1 MCVLNL
7 TGDDEDLPTSKLK
20 KGDGINDPE
29 SGYSK
34 MFKNK
39 MESRRTFY
47 IVLTLL
53 IFIFAVL
60 IIAVFGLSF
69 AYLTKT
75 EDQRW
80 TCTTEDCLR
89 SASALMESMNKS
101 VDPCEDFYQFACGNF
116 AKMHRIPKTAI
127 SNDRFAEVH
136 STMLLLIRDFLE
148 RGDSETECY
157 AVSMSRRLYRSCMA
171 TDKMNTDG
179 IKQLVQILDKIGL
192 PYMGLSYE
200 IKTSSF
206 SAILAR
212 LKKQINLDY
221 LFVTNVE
228 ADTKNR
234 STNRISLGKPR
245 DTNIFPVHKIT
256 EHIRKMSSRKMR
268 ETLASEEEVGNTN
281 DNEEYADGID
291 YLKSYA
297 KYFKAVWTEINKF
310 QSNNFNH
317 NFQTFGIKVSQLLYF
332 MNEHS
337 KIKDEIYDKD
347 DELPSL
353 MTIDWKEYFT
363 IMFMDVENVTL
374 DFETDLI
381 QISNIEY
388 FEALFELIS
397 KHRNQAIVN
406 IWWEVVITLL
416 PYTTNEM
423 RFIQDRFYYE
433 TTGLE
438 NNPSRSLY
446 CANAVNSMM
455 GMAVS
460 RLLLDIETIYNNT
473 IMASEMIENIHWA
486 FEKIV
491 KELNWMDDTTK
502 QRTLYKAQ
510 QMKTFI
516 GFPEFIN
523 DPFQLDDYYSGF
535 EVMENDYFS
544 NVILYVQQE
553 LNNSLLGLRQF
564 NNYTTNSWAS
574 DPLEV
579 NAYNWIQANA
589 ITVPAG
595 ILQFPFFG
603 HDLQM
608 LNYGFLG
615 SILGHE
621 LTHGFD
627 NTGRKFDHDGN
638 ENMWWTNQTIAEY
651 EKRSDCFIRH
661 YESYLVPDIE
671 EKISGKMTL
680 DENIAD
686 NGGLREALLAYRKFV
701 DDHGEEPK
709 LPGFEQYSNEQMY
722 YLAFANNW
730 CEATTRESL
739 SNSILDEHSPN
750 SIRVIAGLTNSDE
763 FSEVW
768 KCEKGS
774 GMNPQNDKCDD
785 KDLTT
790 GTLKGDGLID
800 PELGCSKM
808 MLNYGFLGTAL
819 GHELTRGFD
828 NYGRKFDQDRNEN
841 IW

>member
-1 MCVLNL
+1 
-7 TGDDEDLPTSKLK
+7 
-20 KGDGINDPE
+20 
-29 SGYSK
+29 
-34 MFKNK
+34 
-39 MESRRTFY
+39 
-47 IVLTLL
+47 
-53 IFIFAVL
+53 
-60 IIAVFGLSF
+60 
-69 AYLTKT
+69 
-75 EDQRW
+75 
-80 TCTTEDCLR
+80 
-89 SASALMESMNKS
+89 
-101 VDPCEDFYQFACGNF
+101 
-116 AKMHRIPKTAI
+116 
-127 SNDRFAEVH
+127 
-136 STMLLLIRDFLE
+136 
-148 RGDSETECY
+148 
-157 AVSMSRRLYRSCMA
+157 
-171 TDKMNTDG
+171 
-179 IKQLVQILDKIGL
+179 
-192 PYMGLSYE
+192 
-200 IKTSSF
+200 
-206 SAILAR
+206 
-212 LKKQINLDY
+212 
-221 LFVTNVE
+221 
-228 ADTKNR
+228 
-234 STNRISLGKPR
+234 
-245 DTNIFPVHKIT
+245 
-256 EHIRKMSSRKMR
+256 MSSRKMR

-281 DNEEYADGID
+281 DSEEYADGID

-297 KYFKAVWTEINKF
+297 KYFKGVWTEINKLQSNSFDNSF
-310 QSNNFNH
+310 QS
-317 NFQTFGIKVSQLLYF
+317 FGIKVSQILNF
-332 MNEHS
+332 INEHS

-353 MTIDWKEYFT
+353 MTVDELQNYTNYITRNFTKSNEQIIDWKEYLT
-363 IMFMDVENVTL
+363 ILFMDVENVTL

-397 KHRNQAIVN
+397 KHKNQAIIN
-406 IWWEVVITLL
+406 IWWEVVVTLI
-416 PYTTNEM
+416 PYTTNEL

-460 RLLLDIETIYNNT
+460 RLLLDVEPIYNNT
-473 IMASEMIENIHWA
+473 KMAAEMIENIHWA

-491 KELNWMDDTTK
+491 KDLDWMDDTTK

-510 QMKTFI
+510 QMRTLI

-523 DPFQLDDYYSGF
+523 DPGQLDDFYSEF
-535 EVMENDYFS
+535 EVIENDYLG
-544 NVILYVQQE
+544 NVILYVQQD
-553 LNNSLLGLRQF
+553 LNNSLIGLRQL
-564 NNYTTNSWAS
+564 NNYTINSWAS

-603 HDLQM
+603 HDLQV

-638 ENMWWTNQTIAEY
+638 ENMWWTNHTIEEY
-651 EKRSDCFIRH
+651 EKRSDCFIQH

-686 NGGLREALLAYRKFV
+686 NGGLREALMAYRKYV
-701 DDHGEEPK
+701 DDFGEEPK

-774 GMNPQNDKCDD
+774 GMNPENDKC
-785 KDLTT
+785 K
-790 GTLKGDGLID
+790 
-800 PELGCSKM
+800 
-808 MLNYGFLGTAL
+808 
-819 GHELTRGFD
+819 
-828 NYGRKFDQDRNEN
+828 

>member
-1 MCVLNL
+1 
-7 TGDDEDLPTSKLK
+7 
-20 KGDGINDPE
+20 
-29 SGYSK
+29 
-34 MFKNK
+34 
-39 MESRRTFY
+39 MESRRTYY

-75 EDQRW
+75 EDQVKKI
-80 TCTTEDCLR
+80 CTTEDCLR
-89 SASALMESMNKS
+89 SATALVESMNKS

-116 AKMHRIPKTAI
+116 AKVHKIPKTAV

-136 STMLLLIRDFLE
+136 ATMLVIIRDFME
-148 RGDSETECY
+148 KEDNDDDPYS
-157 AVSMSRRLYRSCMA
+157 VSQSRLLYRSCMA
-171 TDKMNTDG
+171 TDEMNTVG
-179 IKQLVQILDKIGL
+179 IKQLVQILDQIGL
-192 PYMGLSYE
+192 PYMGLSTRV
-200 IKTSSF
+200 KSSSF
-206 SAILAR
+206 SSILAK
-212 LKKQINLDY
+212 LKKIINLDF

-228 ADTKNR
+228 ADMKNR
-234 STNRISLGKPR
+234 TANRISLGKPR
-245 DTNIFPVHKIT
+245 DINIFPVHKTTNNI
-256 EHIRKMSSRKMR
+256 IKMSSRKMR

-281 DNEEYADGID
+281 DSEEYADGID
-291 YLKSYA
+291 YIKSYA
-297 KYFKAVWTEINKF
+297 KYFKSVWMEIYKLK
-310 QSNNFNH
+310 SNNYNPNLH
-317 NFQTFGIKVSQLLYF
+317 NFGIKVSQLLNF
-332 MNEHS
+332 INEHS
-337 KIKDEIYDKD
+337 KIKDKIYDGD
-347 DELPSL
+347 EELPSL
-353 MTIDWKEYFT
+353 MTVEELQHFTDDITQNFTKTNEQIIDWKQYFT
-363 IMFMDVENVTL
+363 ILFMDVDNITL

-381 QISNIEY
+381 QISNIQY

-397 KHRNQAIVN
+397 KQKNYAIIN
-406 IWWEVVITLL
+406 IWWEVVVTLL

-423 RFIQDRFYYE
+423 RFIQDRYYYE

-438 NNPSRSLY
+438 NNPSRSIY

-460 RLLLDIETIYNNT
+460 RLLVDMESIYNNT
-473 IMASEMIENIHWA
+473 KMAAEMIDNIHWA

-502 QRTLYKAQ
+502 KRTLYKAE
-510 QMKTFI
+510 QMRTFI

-523 DPFQLDDYYSGF
+523 DAHQLDDYYYDF
-535 EVMENDYFS
+535 EIIENDYFG
-544 NVILYVQQE
+544 NVIRYVQRE
-553 LNNSLLGLRQF
+553 LNESLVGLRQL
-564 NNYTTNSWAS
+564 NDYTINSWAS

-651 EKRSDCFIRH
+651 EKRSDCFIHH
-661 YESYLVPDIE
+661 YESYLVPEIE
-671 EKISGKMTL
+671 EKISGKLTL

-701 DDHGEEPK
+701 NDYGEEPK
-709 LPGFEQYSNEQMY
+709 LPGFEKYSNEQMY

-774 GMNPQNDKCDD
+774 RMNPKIDKC
-785 KDLTT
+785 K
-790 GTLKGDGLID
+790 
-800 PELGCSKM
+800 
-808 MLNYGFLGTAL
+808 
-819 GHELTRGFD
+819 
-828 NYGRKFDQDRNEN
+828 

>member
-1 MCVLNL
+1 MS
-7 TGDDEDLPTSKLK
+7 DDEDLPTSKL

-29 SGYSK
+29 SGYSR

-60 IIAVFGLSF
+60 VIAVIGLSF

-75 EDQRW
+75 EDQRR
-80 TCTTEDCLR
+80 TCTTESCLR
-89 SASALMESMNKS
+89 SAAALVESMNKS

-116 AKMHRIPKTAI
+116 AKLHKIPKTAI
-127 SNDRFAEVH
+127 SNDRFSEVH
-136 STMLLLIRDFLE
+136 ATMLVFIRDFLE
-148 RGDSETECY
+148 RDDTENENY
-157 AVSMSRRLYRSCMA
+157 SVSKSRILYRSCME

-179 IKQLVQILDKIGL
+179 IKQLVHILDKIGL
-192 PYMGLSYE
+192 SDTGLSTK
-200 IKTSSF
+200 IKAQSF
-206 SAILAR
+206 SAMLAR
-212 LKKQINLDY
+212 LKKYINLDY
-221 LFVTNVE
+221 FFTTNVE
-228 ADTKNR
+228 PDTKNR
-234 STNRISLGKPR
+234 SINRISLAKPK

-256 EHIRKMSSRKMR
+256 EHIKKMSSRKMR
-268 ETLASEEEVGNTN
+268 ETLASEEEVGNTSK
-281 DNEEYADGID
+281 EYADGID

-297 KYFKAVWTEINKF
+297 KYFKSTWMEINKL
-310 QSNNFNH
+310 QSNNFDTNY
-317 NFQTFGIKVSQLLYF
+317 QTFGIKISQLLSF
-332 MNEHS
+332 INEHS
-337 KIKDEIYDKD
+337 KIKEEVYDKD
-347 DELPSL
+347 TELPSL
-353 MTIDWKEYFT
+353 MTVDELQNYTNYITRNFTKSNEKIIDWKEYLT
-363 IMFMDVENVTL
+363 ILFMDVENVTL
-374 DFETDLI
+374 DFETELI

-397 KHRNQAIVN
+397 KHKNQAIIN
-406 IWWEVVITLL
+406 TWWEVVVTLM

-423 RFIQDRFYYE
+423 RYIQDRFYYE

-460 RLLLDIETIYNNT
+460 RLLLEIEPLSNN
-473 IMASEMIENIHWA
+473 MKMVDEMIKNIHWA

-491 KELNWMDDTTK
+491 KELDWMDDTTK

-510 QMKTFI
+510 QMKTLI

-523 DPFQLDDYYSGF
+523 DSISLYEYYYEF
-535 EVMENDYFS
+535 EVIENDYFS
-544 NVILYVQQE
+544 NVILYVQQD
-553 LNNSLLGLRQF
+553 LNNSLVGLKQL
-564 NNYTTNSWAS
+564 NDYTINSWAS

-603 HDLQM
+603 HDLQV

-627 NTGRKFDHDGN
+627 NTGRKFDYDGN
-638 ENMWWTNQTIAEY
+638 ENMWWTNHTIEEY
-651 EKRSDCFIRH
+651 EKRSDCFIHH

-701 DDHGEEPK
+701 DDFGEEPK

-730 CEATTRESL
+730 CEATTHESV
-739 SNSILDEHSPN
+739 SKSILDEHSPN
-750 SIRVIAGLTNSDE
+750 NIRVIAGLTNSDE
-763 FSEVW
+763 FSQVW

-774 GMNPQNDKCDD
+774 GMHPENDKFVSQPCWCMYLRCINDY
-785 KDLTT
+785 K
-790 GTLKGDGLID
+790 
-800 PELGCSKM
+800 
-808 MLNYGFLGTAL
+808 
-819 GHELTRGFD
+819 
-828 NYGRKFDQDRNEN
+828 
-841 IW
+841 

>member
-1 MCVLNL
+1 MELIVMIPNQAIR
-7 TGDDEDLPTSKLK
+7 KL
-20 KGDGINDPE
+20 
-29 SGYSK
+29 
-34 MFKNK
+34 
-39 MESRRTFY
+39 
-47 IVLTLL
+47 
-53 IFIFAVL
+53 L

-75 EDQRW
+75 EHQRRI
-80 TCTTEDCLR
+80 CTTEDCLR
-89 SASALMESMNKS
+89 SATALVESMNKS

-116 AKMHRIPKTAI
+116 AKLHKIPKTAI
-127 SNDRFAEVH
+127 SNDRFAETH
-136 STMLLLIRDFLE
+136 AATLILIRDFLE
-148 RGDSETECY
+148 KDDSDTECY
-157 AVSMSRRLYRSCMA
+157 SVSKSRLLYRSCMA

-192 PYMGLSYE
+192 PYMGLSSRTKS
-200 IKTSSF
+200 I

-256 EHIRKMSSRKMR
+256 EHIKKMSSRKMR

-281 DNEEYADGID
+281 DSEEYAEGID

-297 KYFKAVWTEINKF
+297 KYFKGVCTEIYKF
-310 QSNNFNH
+310 QSNDFDPS
-317 NFQTFGIKVSQLLYF
+317 FRTYGIKVSQLLNF
-332 MNEHS
+332 INEHS

-347 DELPSL
+347 DELPSV
-353 MTIDWKEYFT
+353 MTVDELQNYTNHITRNFTKSNEQIIDWKEYFT
-363 IMFMDVENVTL
+363 ILFMDVENVTL

-397 KHRNQAIVN
+397 KHKNQAKIN
-406 IWWEVVITLL
+406 IWWEVVVTLL

-460 RLLLDIETIYNNT
+460 RLLLDIESIYNNT
-473 IMASEMIENIHWA
+473 KMAAEMIENIHWA

-491 KELNWMDDTTK
+491 KELNWMDDITK
-502 QRTLYKAQ
+502 LRTLYKAQ
-510 QMKTFI
+510 QMTTFI

-523 DPFQLDDYYSGF
+523 DPVQLDEYYSEF
-535 EVMENDYFS
+535 EVIENDYFG
-544 NVILYVQQE
+544 NVILYVQQD
-553 LNNSLLGLRQF
+553 LNNSLLGLRQL
-564 NNYTTNSWAS
+564 NNYTINSWAS

-638 ENMWWTNQTIAEY
+638 ENMWWTNKTIAEY
-651 EKRSDCFIRH
+651 EKRTDCFIHH
-661 YESYLVPDIE
+661 YGSYLVPDIE

-701 DDHGEEPK
+701 HDFGEEPK

-774 GMNPQNDKCDD
+774 GMNPKNDKC
-785 KDLTT
+785 K
-790 GTLKGDGLID
+790 
-800 PELGCSKM
+800 
-808 MLNYGFLGTAL
+808 
-819 GHELTRGFD
+819 
-828 NYGRKFDQDRNEN
+828 

>member
-1 MCVLNL
+1 MELMIPNQAIR
-7 TGDDEDLPTSKLK
+7 KL
-20 KGDGINDPE
+20 
-29 SGYSK
+29 
-34 MFKNK
+34 
-39 MESRRTFY
+39 
-47 IVLTLL
+47 
-53 IFIFAVL
+53 L

-69 AYLTKT
+69 ACLTKT
-75 EDQRW
+75 EDQRQ

-89 SASALMESMNKS
+89 SATALVESMNKS

-116 AKMHRIPKTAI
+116 AKLHKIPKTAI

-136 STMLLLIRDFLE
+136 ATMTVLIRDFLE
-148 RGDSETECY
+148 RADGDTECY
-157 AVSMSRRLYRSCMA
+157 SVSKSRLLYRSCMA

-192 PYMGLSYE
+192 PYMGLSTK
-200 IKTSSF
+200 IKAPNFSS
-206 SAILAR
+206 ILAR

-234 STNRISLGKPR
+234 SANRISLGKPR

-281 DNEEYADGID
+281 DSEEYADGID

-297 KYFKAVWTEINKF
+297 KYFKGVWTEINKLQSNSFDNSF
-310 QSNNFNH
+310 QS
-317 NFQTFGIKVSQLLYF
+317 FGIKVSQILNF
-332 MNEHS
+332 INEHS

-353 MTIDWKEYFT
+353 MTVDELQNYTNYITRNFTKSNEQIIDWKEYLT
-363 IMFMDVENVTL
+363 ILFMDVENVTL

-397 KHRNQAIVN
+397 KHKNQAIIN
-406 IWWEVVITLL
+406 IWWEVVVTLI
-416 PYTTNEM
+416 PYTTNEL

-460 RLLLDIETIYNNT
+460 RLLLDVEPIYNNT
-473 IMASEMIENIHWA
+473 KMAAEMIENIHWA

-491 KELNWMDDTTK
+491 KDLDWMDDTTK

-510 QMKTFI
+510 QMRTLI

-523 DPFQLDDYYSGF
+523 DPGQLDDFYSEF
-535 EVMENDYFS
+535 EVIENDYLG
-544 NVILYVQQE
+544 NVILYVQQD
-553 LNNSLLGLRQF
+553 LNNSLIGLRQL
-564 NNYTTNSWAS
+564 NNYTINSWAS

-603 HDLQM
+603 HDLQV

-638 ENMWWTNQTIAEY
+638 ENMWWTNHTIEEY
-651 EKRSDCFIRH
+651 EKRSDCFIQH

-686 NGGLREALLAYRKFV
+686 NGGLREALMAYRKYV
-701 DDHGEEPK
+701 DDFGEEPK

-774 GMNPQNDKCDD
+774 GMNPENDKC
-785 KDLTT
+785 K
-790 GTLKGDGLID
+790 
-800 PELGCSKM
+800 
-808 MLNYGFLGTAL
+808 
-819 GHELTRGFD
+819 
-828 NYGRKFDQDRNEN
+828 